1 MSEEEKGK
9 TEETIEN
16 VGEEVGKVVKQG
28 WGIVKDLGRG
38 FMKGVKGEEEK
49 KEEK

>member
-1 MSEEEKGK
+1 MSEEQKGK
-9 TEETIEN
+9 AEDTLEN
-16 VGEEVGKVVKQG
+16 VGEEVGKVVKKG
-28 WGIVKDLGRG
+28 WGIAKDIGKG